1 MIRLR
6 PALFAGLAASL
17 AAQAPPALVQK
28 AAPRPATAAAEARI
42 RTDVAFLASPEL
54 KGRGNG
60 EPGLEAA
67 AKHLVA
73 RYKALGLPVQVLRMP
88 FPTAV
93 VREEA
98 TAELT
103 FGDGQPHTLAWGKDV
118 EVLWASGEDSFR
130 YKALVFAGYGLGEP
144 VRHDLDGLDLRGK
157 VVMMLREVPAS
168 AAPHAAP
175 LETSMLA
182 RAKALI
188 PARPEA
194 VVFLEE
200 GDAVAPMV
208 RMDGAAPLPF
218 PALTMTVAAA
228 SRVCADLGTRIEK
241 LKASGEP
248 QSRDYVFAPWSY
260 LNFALKLRR
269 EQAEL
274 PLVAARLRGSDPRLR
289 DETLVVGAHM
299 DHLGTSGRHSMAAG
313 DAKKAPH
320 PGADDNA
327 SGTALTLEVARGL
340 KAARPKRSVVFLHF
354 PGEEEGLL
362 GSAWWLQHPSEPRE
376 RIRFMVNFDM
386 VGRLD
391 PAKPTLQLGAYGAPK
406 AAFERAKA
414 LAPAGLE
421 VQGGDG
427 LPAGG
432 SDHMSFA
439 AQRIPTFFFFTGL
452 HADYHRPSD
461 TAEKIN
467 AAGMATLATFAVSVV
482 KDLAAAPQVPAFD
495 PETAKPPKA
504 LGSPMRI
511 AFGTL
516 PDYAANPKG
525 FRITGVSAGGT
536 AESIGLQG
544 GDIIVEF
551 GGRPIRDIQDYM
563 AALGA
568 FKPGEKVI
576 VRWLRGDAPM
586 QAEAVLKGRP

>member
-1 MIRLR
+1 MIHLR
-6 PALFAGLAASL
+6 PALFAGLAACL
-17 AAQAPPALVQK
+17 AAQAPPAIVQK
-28 AAPRPATAAAEARI
+28 AAPRPAKAAAEARI

-73 RYKALGLPVQVLRMP
+73 RYRALGLPVQVLRMP

-98 TAELT
+98 TGELT
-103 FGDGQPHTLAWGKDV
+103 FGDGQPHTLVWGKDV

-228 SRVCADLGTRIEK
+228 SRVCADLGARIEK
-241 LKASGEP
+241 LKTSGEP

-260 LNFALKLRR
+260 LNLALKLRR

-289 DETLVVGAHM
+289 DETLVVGAHL

-327 SGTALTLEVARGL
+327 SGTALTLEVARG
-340 KAARPKRSVVFLHF
+340 
-354 PGEEEGLL
+354 
-362 GSAWWLQHPSEPRE
+362 
-376 RIRFMVNFDM
+376 
-386 VGRLD
+386 
-391 PAKPTLQLGAYGAPK
+391 
-406 AAFERAKA
+406 
-414 LAPAGLE
+414 
-421 VQGGDG
+421 
-427 LPAGG
+427 
-432 SDHMSFA
+432 
-439 AQRIPTFFFFTGL
+439 
-452 HADYHRPSD
+452 
-461 TAEKIN
+461 
-467 AAGMATLATFAVSVV
+467 
-482 KDLAAAPQVPAFD
+482 
-495 PETAKPPKA
+495 
-504 LGSPMRI
+504 
-511 AFGTL
+511 
-516 PDYAANPKG
+516 
-525 FRITGVSAGGT
+525 
-536 AESIGLQG
+536 
-544 GDIIVEF
+544 
-551 GGRPIRDIQDYM
+551 
-563 AALGA
+563 
-568 FKPGEKVI
+568 
-576 VRWLRGDAPM
+576 
-586 QAEAVLKGRP
+586 